1 MLEKELNE
9 APIYD
14 PYDDSYDDKI
24 VLCKNSWGK
33 ETKVYEV
40 TLLEEPILEKF
51 EITNLMFADDV
62 LMFSNRDAASMML
75 LLKSFSTFSKTSGL
89 KVSASK
95 SNAYF
100 NGVNEELKCDFL
112 SVSGFKE
119 GKLPF
124 RYLGMP
130 IQTTRLKKKDC
141 ECLVDKICNRIHS
154 YGARKF
160 SYTGRL
166 TLVQHVLNSLHS
178 YWASLF
184 VLPKGVIQRIEATC
198 RNFLWDGSAEYRRSP
213 LVARDTICRPK
224 QKGGLGLK
232 NQELWNIAMV
242 GRLVDWIA
250 TKKES
255 LWVQWVNENYL
266 KGSSWQEYTATSNSS
281 WVWRRI
287 CKVKQVIVNGYS
299 QGVCQVQHTGYTP
312 VGCYEW
318 LRGART
324 KVDWHNGIWDSWNL
338 PKHRFMGWLIA
349 HKSLHTNSRLKG
361 FGMNVDGM
369 CFLCGQAEEIQEH
382 LFFECAF
389 SRRVIQEAMKIF
401 GLRLPDFDVLRL
413 WCIHNTGLKTQRK
426 VKNAMVLSAM
436 YHVWQQRNKN
446 RIEQLVLRPRCS
458 ALLINDDMKRRIKER
473 DKRKLNTQELDWL
486 GRLNFL

>member
-1 MLEKELNE
+1 MGMLCV
-9 APIYD
+9 YD
-14 PYDDSYDDKI
+14 A
-24 VLCKNSWGK
+24 
-33 ETKVYEV
+33 
-40 TLLEEPILEKF
+40 F
-51 EITNLMFADDV
+51 
-62 LMFSNRDAASMML
+62 
-75 LLKSFSTFSKTSGL
+75 KSFSTFSKTSGL

-100 NGVNEELKCDFL
+100 NGVNEELKSDFL

-141 ECLVDKICNRIHS
+141 ECLVDKICSRIHS

-160 SYTGRL
+160 SYAGRL

-184 VLPKGVIQRIEATC
+184 VLPKGIIQRIEATC

-213 LVARDTICRPK
+213 LVAWDTICRPK
-224 QKGGLGLK
+224 QEGGLGLK

-250 TKKES
+250 TKKDS
-255 LWVQWVNENYL
+255 LWVQWVNANYL

-287 CKVKQVIVNGYS
+287 CRVKQVIANGYS
-299 QGVCQVQHTGYTP
+299 QGVWQVQRTGYTP
-312 VGCYEW
+312 AGCYEW
-318 LRGART
+318 LRGARS
-324 KVDWHNGIWDSWNL
+324 KVDWHKAIWDSWNL

-349 HKSLHTNSRLKG
+349 HKSLHTYSRLKG
-361 FGMNVDGM
+361 FGLNVDGM
-369 CFLCGQAEEIQEH
+369 CFLCGQADETQEH

-389 SRRVIQEAMKIF
+389 SRRVIQELKQIS
-401 GLRLPDFDVLRL
+401 GLNFPESDVLH
-413 WCIHNTGLKTQRK
+413 WCIHNNGLNTQRK

-436 YHVWQQRNKN
+436 YHVWQQRNKS
-446 RIEQLVLRPRCS
+446 RIEQLVLRPGRI
-458 ALLINDDMKRRIKER
+458 ALLINDDMKRRVKER

-486 GRLNFL
+486 GSLNFL